1 MPDMN
6 TDKQYIL
13 SLDLGSA
20 AAGVVLFNREGK
32 VVKQLQKEYEKYYPQ
47 PGWIEV
53 DPNEIWFTMLSVIE
67 ELLEETRV
75 QPGDIA
81 GIGIAN
87 QRETTV
93 IWDKASGHPIYNA
106 IAWQDRRTSKICD
119 EFRYQ
124 GFSELIRQKT
134 GLILDAY
141 FSASKISWILDN
153 VQGARIRAEQG
164 QLAFGTI
171 DSWLIWKLTGGKKH
185 VTDVTNAS
193 RTMLFNIHELR
204 WDEELLR
211 LFGIPFQLLPEICSN
226 SEIIAQTA
234 PSLFGAGIPIAGVAG
249 DQQAALFGQMCLEPG
264 MVKNTYGSGCFALMN
279 IGESPI
285 ISQHNLLTTVAWK
298 IGGKVTYAL
307 EGSVFGGSSVFR
319 WIRDG
324 LGLIESTAEIEA
336 LAQTEPDNG
345 GVMFVPALSGLG
357 APYWDPYAR
366 GMIIG
371 ITRGTSAGHI
381 ARASLEGVALGI
393 YDALQAMEKDSGR
406 SITALRVDGTSAGYD
421 FFMQMQTD
429 ILQYPIMRPEV
440 MPVGAVGVAYLA
452 GLATGFWE
460 LSEVRAQ
467 YRISKTFHPDESNDT
482 TAVKQKWQKAIA
494 RVKNWDL

>member
-1 MPDMN
+1 MN
-6 TDKQYIL
+6 GQKKYIL
-13 SLDLGSA
+13 SLDLGSS
-20 AAGVVLFNREGK
+20 AAGAVLFSREGK
-32 VVKQLQKEYEKYYPQ
+32 VIRQVQKEYEKYYPQ

-53 DPNEIWFTMLSVIE
+53 DPNEIWFTMLSAIE
-67 ELLEETRV
+67 ELIASAGILAEE
-75 QPGDIA
+75 IA
-81 GIGIAN
+81 GIGIAS

-93 IWDKASGHPIYNA
+93 IWDRVTGEPVYNA
-106 IAWQDRRTSKICD
+106 IAWQDRRTSKLCD

-124 GFSELIRQKT
+124 GFSGLIRQKT

-141 FSASKISWILDN
+141 FSASKITWILDHIKD
-153 VQGARIRAEQG
+153 ARIRAEQG

-171 DSWLIWKLTGGKKH
+171 DAWLVWKLTAGKKH

-193 RTMLFNIHELR
+193 RTMLFNIHTLQ

-211 LFGIPFQLLPEICSN
+211 LFNIPHKLLPDTCSN
-226 SEIIAQTA
+226 SEIIAYTETSILNA
-234 PSLFGAGIPIAGVAG
+234 AIPIAAMAG

-279 IGESPI
+279 IGSQPI
-285 ISQHNLLTTVAWK
+285 ISDNHLLTTIAWR
-298 IGGKVTYAL
+298 IGGEVTYAL

-345 GVMFVPALSGLG
+345 GVLFVPALSGLG
-357 APYWDPYAR
+357 TPHWDPYAR

-371 ITRGTSAGHI
+371 ITRGTSSGHI
-381 ARASLEGVALGI
+381 ARAALEGVALGI
-393 YDALQAMEKDSGR
+393 ADALEAMEKDSGR
-406 SITALRVDGTSAGYD
+406 AITELRVDGTSATYD

-429 ILQYPIMRPEV
+429 ILQYPVMRPQV
-440 MPVGAVGVAYLA
+440 MPSGATGVAYLA
-452 GLATGFWE
+452 GLATNFWTLQQIRE
-460 LSEVRAQ
+460 Q
-467 YRISKTFHPDESNDT
+467 YTVAKTFSPNPPGEGQM
-482 TAVKQKWQKAIA
+482 VLREKWQKAIA
-494 RVKNWDL
+494 RVKNWDF

>member
-1 MPDMN
+1 MN
-6 TDKQYIL
+6 GQKKYIL
-13 SLDLGSA
+13 SLDLGSS
-20 AAGVVLFNREGK
+20 AAGAALFSRQGQVVL
-32 VVKQLQKEYEKYYPQ
+32 QLQKEYEKYYPQ

-67 ELLEETRV
+67 ELIEDAGIDAGE
-75 QPGDIA
+75 IA
-81 GIGIAN
+81 GIGMAS

-93 IWDKASGHPIYNA
+93 LWDRVSGEPVYNA
-106 IAWQDRRTSKICD
+106 IAWQDRRTSKLCD
-119 EFRYQ
+119 AFRYQ
-124 GFSELIRQKT
+124 GFSGMIRQKT

-141 FSASKISWILDN
+141 FSASKIAWILDH
-153 VQGARIRAEQG
+153 VKDGRTQAEQG
-164 QLAFGTI
+164 RLAFGTI
-171 DSWLIWKLTGGKKH
+171 DSWLLWKLSDGKTH
-185 VTDVTNAS
+185 LTDVTNAS
-193 RTMLFNIHELR
+193 RTMLFNIHTLT

-211 LFGIPFQLLPEICSN
+211 LFNIPHQLLPGICSN
-226 SEIIAQTA
+226 SEIIAHTA
-234 PSLFGAGIPIAGVAG
+234 SSLFHTSIPIAAMAG

-279 IGESPI
+279 IGSQPI
-285 ISQHNLLTTVAWK
+285 ISENHLLTTIAWR
-298 IGGKVTYAL
+298 IGDNVTYAL

-345 GVMFVPALSGLG
+345 GVLFVPALSGLG

-371 ITRGTSAGHI
+371 ITRGTSSGHI
-381 ARASLEGVALGI
+381 ARAALEGVALGI
-393 YDALQAMEKDSGR
+393 ADALEAMEKDSGR
-406 SITALRVDGTSAGYD
+406 AITELRVDGTSATYD

-429 ILQYPIMRPEV
+429 ILRYPVMRPQV
-440 MPVGAVGVAYLA
+440 QPAAATGVAYLA
-452 GLATGFWE
+452 GLATGFWTLQE
-460 LSEVRAQ
+460 IREQ
-467 YRISKTFHPDESNDT
+467 YTIARTFRPGNSVPGLRE
-482 TAVKQKWQKAIA
+482 KWQKAIA

>member
-1 MPDMN
+1 MN
-6 TDKQYIL
+6 GQKKYIL
-13 SLDLGSA
+13 SLDLGSS
-20 AAGVVLFNREGK
+20 AAGAVLFSREGK
-32 VVKQLQKEYEKYYPQ
+32 VIRQVQKEYEKYYPQ

-53 DPNEIWFTMLSVIE
+53 DPNEIWFTMLSAIE
-67 ELLEETRV
+67 ELIASAGISAEE
-75 QPGDIA
+75 IA
-81 GIGIAN
+81 GIGIAS

-93 IWDKASGHPIYNA
+93 LWDRISGEPVYNA
-106 IAWQDRRTSKICD
+106 IAWQDRRTSKLCD

-124 GFSELIRQKT
+124 GFSGLIRQKT

-141 FSASKISWILDN
+141 FSASKITWILDHIKD
-153 VQGARIRAEQG
+153 ARIRAEQG

-171 DSWLIWKLTGGKKH
+171 DAWLVWKLTAGKKH

-193 RTMLFNIHELR
+193 RTMLFNIHTLQ

-211 LFGIPFQLLPEICSN
+211 LFNIPHKLLPDTCSN
-226 SEIIAQTA
+226 SEVIAYTESSILNA
-234 PSLFGAGIPIAGVAG
+234 AIPIAAMAG

-279 IGESPI
+279 IGSHPI
-285 ISQHNLLTTVAWK
+285 ISDNHLLTTIAWR
-298 IGGKVTYAL
+298 IGGEVTYAL

-345 GVMFVPALSGLG
+345 GVLFVPALSGLG
-357 APYWDPYAR
+357 TPYWDPYAR

-371 ITRGTSAGHI
+371 ITRGTSSGHI
-381 ARASLEGVALGI
+381 ARAALEGVALGI
-393 YDALQAMEKDSGR
+393 ADALEAMEKDSGR
-406 SITALRVDGTSAGYD
+406 AITELRVDGTSATYD

-429 ILQYPIMRPEV
+429 ILQYPVMRPQV
-440 MPVGAVGVAYLA
+440 MPSGATGVAYLA
-452 GLATGFWE
+452 GLATNFWTLQQIRE
-460 LSEVRAQ
+460 Q
-467 YRISKTFHPDESNDT
+467 YTVARTFSPNPPVEGQS
-482 TAVKQKWQKAIA
+482 VLREKWQKAIA
-494 RVKNWDL
+494 RVKNWDF

>member
-1 MPDMN
+1 MN
-6 TDKQYIL
+6 GQKKYIL
-13 SLDLGSA
+13 SLDLGSS
-20 AAGVVLFNREGK
+20 AAGAVLFSREGK
-32 VVKQLQKEYEKYYPQ
+32 VIRQVQKEYEKYYPQ

-53 DPNEIWFTMLSVIE
+53 DPNEIWFTMLSAIE
-67 ELLEETRV
+67 ELIASAGIQAEE
-75 QPGDIA
+75 IA
-81 GIGIAN
+81 GIGIAS

-93 IWDKASGHPIYNA
+93 IWDRITGEPVYNA
-106 IAWQDRRTSKICD
+106 IAWQDRRTSKLCD

-124 GFSELIRQKT
+124 GFSGLIRQKT

-141 FSASKISWILDN
+141 FSASKITWILDHIKD
-153 VQGARIRAEQG
+153 ARIRAEQG

-171 DSWLIWKLTGGKKH
+171 DAWLVWKLTAGKKH

-193 RTMLFNIHELR
+193 RTMLFNIHTLQ

-211 LFGIPFQLLPEICSN
+211 LFNIPHKLLPDTCSN
-226 SEIIAQTA
+226 SEVIAYTETSILNA
-234 PSLFGAGIPIAGVAG
+234 AIPIAAMAG

-279 IGESPI
+279 IGSKPI
-285 ISQHNLLTTVAWK
+285 ISDNHLLTTIAWR
-298 IGGKVTYAL
+298 IGGEVTYAL

-345 GVMFVPALSGLG
+345 GVLFVPALSGLG
-357 APYWDPYAR
+357 TPHWDPYAR

-371 ITRGTSAGHI
+371 ITRGTSSGHI
-381 ARASLEGVALGI
+381 ARAALEGVALGI
-393 YDALQAMEKDSGR
+393 ADALEAMEKDSGR
-406 SITALRVDGTSAGYD
+406 AITELRVDGTSATYD

-429 ILQYPIMRPEV
+429 ILQYPVMRPQV
-440 MPVGAVGVAYLA
+440 MPSGATGVAYLA
-452 GLATGFWE
+452 GLATNFWTLQE
-460 LSEVRAQ
+460 IREQ
-467 YRISKTFHPDESNDT
+467 YTVARTFSPNPPGEGLT
-482 TAVKQKWQKAIA
+482 VLREKWQKAIA
-494 RVKNWDL
+494 RVKNWDF

>member
-1 MPDMN
+1 MDGQ
-6 TDKQYIL
+6 KKYIL
-13 SLDLGSA
+13 SLDLGSS
-20 AAGVVLFNREGK
+20 AAGAVLFSREGK
-32 VVKQLQKEYEKYYPQ
+32 VIRQVQKEYEKYYPQ

-53 DPNEIWFTMLSVIE
+53 DPNEIWFTMLSAIE
-67 ELLEETRV
+67 ELIASAGIAAEE
-75 QPGDIA
+75 IA
-81 GIGIAN
+81 GIGIAS

-93 IWDKASGHPIYNA
+93 LWDRITGEPVYNA
-106 IAWQDRRTSKICD
+106 IAWQDRRTSKLCD

-124 GFSELIRQKT
+124 GFSGLIRQKT

-141 FSASKISWILDN
+141 FSASKITWILDHITD
-153 VQGARIRAEQG
+153 ARIRAEQG

-171 DSWLIWKLTGGKKH
+171 DAWLVWKLTAGKKH

-193 RTMLFNIHELR
+193 RTMLFNIHTLQ

-211 LFGIPFQLLPEICSN
+211 LFNIPHKLLPDTCSN
-226 SEIIAQTA
+226 SEVIAYTESSILNA
-234 PSLFGAGIPIAGVAG
+234 AIPIAAMAG

-279 IGESPI
+279 IGSQPI
-285 ISQHNLLTTVAWK
+285 ISDNHLLTTIAWR
-298 IGGKVTYAL
+298 IGGEVTYAL

-345 GVMFVPALSGLG
+345 GVLFVPALSGLG
-357 APYWDPYAR
+357 TPYWDPYAR

-371 ITRGTSAGHI
+371 ITRGTSSGHI
-381 ARASLEGVALGI
+381 ARAALEGVALGI
-393 YDALQAMEKDSGR
+393 ADALEAMEKDSGR
-406 SITALRVDGTSAGYD
+406 AITELRVDGTSATYD

-429 ILQYPIMRPEV
+429 ILQYPVMRPQV
-440 MPVGAVGVAYLA
+440 MPSGATGVAYLA
-452 GLATGFWE
+452 GLATNFWTLQQIRE
-460 LSEVRAQ
+460 Q
-467 YRISKTFHPDESNDT
+467 YTVARTFSPNPPVEGQL
-482 TAVKQKWQKAIA
+482 VLREKWQKAIA
-494 RVKNWDL
+494 RVKNWDF

>member
-1 MPDMN
+1 MN
-6 TDKQYIL
+6 GQKKYIL
-13 SLDLGSA
+13 SLDLGSS
-20 AAGVVLFNREGK
+20 AAGAVLFSREGK
-32 VVKQLQKEYEKYYPQ
+32 VIRQVQKEYEKYYPQ

-53 DPNEIWFTMLSVIE
+53 DPNEIWFTMLSAIE
-67 ELLEETRV
+67 ELIASAGIVAEE
-75 QPGDIA
+75 IA
-81 GIGIAN
+81 GIGIAS

-93 IWDKASGHPIYNA
+93 LWDRITGEPVYNA
-106 IAWQDRRTSKICD
+106 IAWQDRRTSKLCD

-124 GFSELIRQKT
+124 GFSGLIRQKT

-141 FSASKISWILDN
+141 FSASKITWILDHIKD
-153 VQGARIRAEQG
+153 ARIRAEQG

-171 DSWLIWKLTGGKKH
+171 DAWLVWKLTAGKKH

-193 RTMLFNIHELR
+193 RTMLFNIHTLQ

-211 LFGIPFQLLPEICSN
+211 LFNIPHKLLPDTCSN
-226 SEIIAQTA
+226 SEVIAYTETA
-234 PSLFGAGIPIAGVAG
+234 ILNAAIPIAAMAG

-279 IGESPI
+279 IGSKPI
-285 ISQHNLLTTVAWK
+285 ISDNHLLTTIAWR
-298 IGGKVTYAL
+298 IGGEVTYAL

-345 GVMFVPALSGLG
+345 GVLFVPALSGLG
-357 APYWDPYAR
+357 TPYWDPYAR

-371 ITRGTSAGHI
+371 ITRGTSSGHI
-381 ARASLEGVALGI
+381 ARAALEGVALGI
-393 YDALQAMEKDSGR
+393 ADALEAMEKDSGR
-406 SITALRVDGTSAGYD
+406 AITELRVDGTSATYD

-429 ILQYPIMRPEV
+429 ILQYPVMRPQV
-440 MPVGAVGVAYLA
+440 MPSGATGVAYLA
-452 GLATGFWE
+452 GLATSFWTLQQIRE
-460 LSEVRAQ
+460 Q
-467 YRISKTFHPDESNDT
+467 YTVARTFSPNPPVEGQS
-482 TAVKQKWQKAIA
+482 VLREKWQKAIA
-494 RVKNWDL
+494 RVKNWDF

>member
-1 MPDMN
+1 MN
-6 TDKQYIL
+6 GDKKYIL
-13 SLDLGSA
+13 SLDLGSS
-20 AAGVVLFNREGK
+20 AAGAVLFSREGQ
-32 VVKQLQKEYEKYYPQ
+32 VVRQLQKEYEKYYPQ

-53 DPNEIWFTMLSVIE
+53 DPNEIWYTMLSVME
-67 ELLEETRV
+67 ELIASAGIRADE
-75 QPGDIA
+75 IA

-93 IWDKASGHPIYNA
+93 IWDREKGEPVYNA
-106 IAWQDRRTSKICD
+106 IAWQDRRTSKLVD

-124 GFSELIRQKT
+124 GFSGLVQRKT

-141 FSASKISWILDN
+141 FSASKISWIIDHIPD
-153 VQGARIRAEQG
+153 ARLRAEQG
-164 QLAFGTI
+164 KLAFGTI
-171 DSWLIWKLTGGKKH
+171 DAWLIWKLTGGKAH
-185 VTDVTNAS
+185 VTDLTNAS
-193 RTMLFNIHELR
+193 RTMLFNIHTLE

-211 LFGIPFQLLPEICSN
+211 LFNIPHQLLPAICSN
-226 SEIIAQTA
+226 SEIIGYTQPGLLDAA
-234 PSLFGAGIPIAGVAG
+234 IPIAGVAG

-279 IGESPI
+279 TGPKPVTSD
-285 ISQHNLLTTVAWK
+285 HHLLTTIAWK
-298 IGGKVTYAL
+298 IGDETTYAL

-357 APYWDPYAR
+357 TPHWDPYAR

-371 ITRGTSAGHI
+371 ITRGTSSGHI
-381 ARASLEGVALGI
+381 ARAALEGVALGI
-393 YDALQAMEKDSGR
+393 ADALDAMEKDSGR
-406 SITALRVDGTSAGYD
+406 AISELRVDGTSATYD

-429 ILQYPIMRPEV
+429 ILQYPVMRPAV
-440 MPVGAVGVAYLA
+440 MPASATGAAYLA
-452 GLATGFWE
+452 GLATGFWTLQE
-460 LSEVRAQ
+460 IRERYTIQRVFGPEEQPGPALRER
-467 YRISKTFHPDESNDT
+467 
-482 TAVKQKWQKAIA
+482 WQKAVA
-494 RVKNWDL
+494 RVKNWDF

>member
-1 MPDMN
+1 MN
-6 TDKQYIL
+6 AQKKYIL
-13 SLDLGSA
+13 SLDLGSS
-20 AAGVVLFNREGK
+20 AAGAVLFSRQGQ

-53 DPNEIWFTMLSVIE
+53 DPNEIWFTMLSVME
-67 ELLEETRV
+67 ELVASTGIGAQE
-75 QPGDIA
+75 IA
-81 GIGIAN
+81 GIGIAT

-93 IWDKASGHPIYNA
+93 IWDRQKGEPVYNA
-106 IAWQDRRTSKICD
+106 IAWQDRRTSKLCD

-141 FSASKISWILDN
+141 FSASKISWILDH
-153 VQGARIRAEQG
+153 VPDGRIRAEQG

-171 DSWLIWKLTGGKKH
+171 DAWLVWKLTGGKKH
-185 VTDVTNAS
+185 VTDITNAS
-193 RTMLFNIHELR
+193 RTMLFNIHDQN

-211 LFGIPFQLLPEICSN
+211 LFNIPHKLLPEVCSN
-226 SEIIAQTA
+226 SEVVAHTA
-234 PSLFGAGIPIAGVAG
+234 PGILDAEIPIAGMAG

-279 IGESPI
+279 TGSTPI
-285 ISQHNLLTTVAWK
+285 VSDHHLLTTIAWR
-298 IGGKVTYAL
+298 IGNQVTYAL

-345 GVMFVPALSGLG
+345 GVLFVPALSGLG
-357 APYWDPYAR
+357 TPYWDPYAR

-371 ITRGTSAGHI
+371 ITRGTSSGHI
-381 ARASLEGVALGI
+381 ARAALEGVALGI
-393 YDALQAMEKDSGR
+393 ADALEAMEKDSGR
-406 SITALRVDGTSAGYD
+406 AITELRVDGTSALYD
-421 FFMQMQTD
+421 FFMQMQTN
-429 ILQYPIMRPEV
+429 ILQYPVMRPRV
-440 MPVGAVGVAYLA
+440 MPAGATGVAYLA
-452 GLATGFWE
+452 GLATGFWT
-460 LSEVRAQ
+460 LDEVKAQ
-467 YRISKTFHPDESNDT
+467 YTIARVFSPETPPPGQARLRE
-482 TAVKQKWQKAIA
+482 KWQKAIA
-494 RVKNWDL
+494 RVKNWDF

>member
-1 MPDMN
+1 MN
-6 TDKQYIL
+6 GQKKYIL
-13 SLDLGSA
+13 SLDLGSS
-20 AAGVVLFNREGK
+20 AAGAVLFSREGK
-32 VVKQLQKEYEKYYPQ
+32 VIRQVQKEYEKYYPQ

-53 DPNEIWFTMLSVIE
+53 DPNEIWFTMLSAIE
-67 ELLEETRV
+67 ELIASAGILAEE
-75 QPGDIA
+75 IA
-81 GIGIAN
+81 GIGIAS

-93 IWDKASGHPIYNA
+93 IWDRVTGEPVYNA
-106 IAWQDRRTSKICD
+106 IAWQDRRTSKLCD

-124 GFSELIRQKT
+124 GFSGLIRQKT

-141 FSASKISWILDN
+141 FSASKITWILDHIKD
-153 VQGARIRAEQG
+153 ARIRAEQG

-171 DSWLIWKLTGGKKH
+171 DAWLVWKLTAGKKH

-193 RTMLFNIHELR
+193 RTMLFNIHTLQ

-211 LFGIPFQLLPEICSN
+211 LFNIPHKLLPDTCSN
-226 SEIIAQTA
+226 SEIIAYTETSILNA
-234 PSLFGAGIPIAGVAG
+234 AIPIAAMAG

-279 IGESPI
+279 IGSHPI
-285 ISQHNLLTTVAWK
+285 ISDNHLLTTIAWR
-298 IGGKVTYAL
+298 IGGEVTYAL

-345 GVMFVPALSGLG
+345 GVLFVPALSGLG
-357 APYWDPYAR
+357 TPHWDPYAR

-371 ITRGTSAGHI
+371 ITRGTSSGHI
-381 ARASLEGVALGI
+381 ARAALEGVALGI
-393 YDALQAMEKDSGR
+393 ADALEAMEKDSGR
-406 SITALRVDGTSAGYD
+406 AITELRVDGTSATYD

-429 ILQYPIMRPEV
+429 ILQYPVMRPQV
-440 MPVGAVGVAYLA
+440 MPSGATGVAYLA
-452 GLATGFWE
+452 GLATNFWTLQQIRE
-460 LSEVRAQ
+460 Q
-467 YRISKTFHPDESNDT
+467 YTVARTFSPNPPGEGQM
-482 TAVKQKWQKAIA
+482 VLREKWQKAIA
-494 RVKNWDL
+494 RVKNWDF

>member
-1 MPDMN
+1 MN
-6 TDKQYIL
+6 GEKKYIL
-13 SLDLGSA
+13 SLDLGSS
-20 AAGVVLFNREGK
+20 AAGAVLFSREGQ
-32 VVKQLQKEYEKYYPQ
+32 VVMHLQKEYEKYYPQ

-53 DPNEIWFTMLSVIE
+53 DPNEIWYTMLSVVE
-67 ELLEETRV
+67 ELIATAGIRAA
-75 QPGDIA
+75 DIA

-93 IWDKASGHPIYNA
+93 IWDREKGEPVYNA
-106 IAWQDRRTSKICD
+106 IAWQDRRTSKLVD

-124 GFSELIRQKT
+124 GFSGLVQRKT

-141 FSASKISWILDN
+141 FSASKISWIIDHIPD
-153 VQGARIRAEQG
+153 ARLRAEQG
-164 QLAFGTI
+164 KLAFGTI
-171 DSWLIWKLTGGKKH
+171 DAWLIWKLTGGKVH
-185 VTDVTNAS
+185 VTDLTNAS
-193 RTMLFNIHELR
+193 RTMLFNIHTLE

-211 LFGIPFQLLPEICSN
+211 LFNIPHQLLPSICSN
-226 SEIIAQTA
+226 SEIIGHTQSGLLDAV
-234 PSLFGAGIPIAGVAG
+234 IPIAGVAG

-279 IGESPI
+279 TGSKPVT
-285 ISQHNLLTTVAWK
+285 SDNHLLTTIAWK
-298 IGGKVTYAL
+298 IGEDVTYAL

-357 APYWDPYAR
+357 TPHWDPYAR

-371 ITRGTSAGHI
+371 ITRGTSSGHI
-381 ARASLEGVALGI
+381 ARAALEGVALGI
-393 YDALQAMEKDSGR
+393 ADALDAMEKDSGR
-406 SITALRVDGTSAGYD
+406 AIRELRVDGTSATYD

-429 ILQYPIMRPEV
+429 ILQYPVMRPAV
-440 MPVGAVGVAYLA
+440 MPASATGAAYLA
-452 GLATGFWE
+452 GLATGFWTLE
-460 LSEVRAQ
+460 EIREQYTIQRVFEPAQ
-467 YRISKTFHPDESNDT
+467 QPGPALRER
-482 TAVKQKWQKAIA
+482 WQKAVA
-494 RVKNWDL
+494 RVKNWDF